1 MKKYILN
8 DSKKIIFL
16 KNNEILVET
25 KKCPRLKLD
34 NSDYNSLTDLCK
46 KYTIFEKNS
55 ISEELFSILYKNK
68 IIIEANFNIKD
79 SYKTKYE
86 RNELFAYNF
95 FCKKTFKSI
104 IDKKVLFIGVG
115 GIASIIIDQLISVG
129 IENFSIVDFDKVDL
143 SNLNRQFV
151 YKENDVGLY
160 KVELFKNYVLSK
172 NSHAKIKIYNMK
184 IETSNQINEIV
195 KNDKIDFIVNSAD
208 TPPCY
213 LQKYIV
219 ESSLKLKV
227 PCIFGG
233 VGIEEGSYGP
243 LLDSSISKINYL
255 KQINSTL
262 DKINY
267 YFPCKSSFGVTNSII
282 SNYMAWDIIM
292 YMMNEKKYVK
302 SLNKSINI
310 NFKGTK
316 HD

>member
-8 DSKKIIFL
+8 DNKKIIFL
-16 KNNEILVET
+16 KNNEILIEA
-25 KKCPRLKLD
+25 KNGFRIKLND
-34 NSDYNSLTDLCK
+34 NDYNYLTDICR
-46 KYTIFEKNS
+46 KYTIFEKDS
-55 ISEELFSILYKNK
+55 ISEKVFSILYKNK
-68 IIIEANFNIKD
+68 IIIEATTNIKEL
-79 SYKTKYE
+79 YRTKYE

-95 FCKKTFKSI
+95 FGKKSFKNI
-104 IDKKVLFIGVG
+104 FDKKILFIGVG
-115 GIASIIIDQLISVG
+115 GIAAVIIDQLISVG

-151 YKENDVGLY
+151 YRESDAGLY
-160 KVELFKNYVLSK
+160 KVELFKKYILSK
-172 NSHAKIKIYNMK
+172 NKNAKIKTYNMK

-195 KNDKIDFIVNSAD
+195 KNDNINFIINSAD

-219 ESSLKLKV
+219 ESSIKLKI

-233 VGIEEGSYGP
+233 VGIDEGSYGP
-243 LLDSSISKINYL
+243 LLDSKSYKINYL

-262 DKINY
+262 NKINY

-292 YMMNEKKYVK
+292 YLMNEKKYVK
-302 SLNKSINI
+302 SLNKTINI
-310 NFKGTK
+310 NFKGINY
-316 HD
+316 D